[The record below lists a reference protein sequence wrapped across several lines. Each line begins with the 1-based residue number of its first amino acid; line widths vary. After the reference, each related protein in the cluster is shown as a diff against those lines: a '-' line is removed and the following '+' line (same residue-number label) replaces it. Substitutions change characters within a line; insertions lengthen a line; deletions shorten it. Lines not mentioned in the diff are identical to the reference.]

1 MALTNRGMLDGG
13 AGAVIA
19 AWEVGSA
26 SGAGIG
32 IDTGA
37 RSSSPVELIPVVS
50 ALIPRFSALPCP
62 SLCLSLAR

>member
-19 AWEVGSA
+19 AWEAGSA
-26 SGAGIG
+26 SGLGIG

-37 RSSSPVELIPVVS
+37 RPSSPVELIPVVS
-50 ALIPRFSALPCP
+50 ALIPIFSVLPCP
-62 SLCLSLAR
+62 SLWLSLAS